1 MPSRFKRFSYFN
13 IRSLLFLACKLLIL
27 LGEILS
33 WLLIGVE
40 RSNKKFTESYF
51 FCNSWLKIE
60 NKKAKKKK
68 LSSTASA
75 DVLVLRQIIE
85 PKQQEVKFVS
95 LCRFH
100 TWPLSLYSK
109 MTSQVSFILRPIFEN
124 QTKITSNPIAFILIQ
139 FCLLYRLEEFRNSD
153 CY

>member
-1 MPSRFKRFSYFN
+1 M
-13 IRSLLFLACKLLIL
+13 
-27 LGEILS
+27 
-33 WLLIGVE
+33 E

-51 FCNSWLKIE
+51 FYNFWLKIE

-95 LCRFH
+95 FSLDFIPDPYLC
-100 TWPLSLYSK
+100 
-109 MTSQVSFILRPIFEN
+109 IL
-124 QTKITSNPIAFILIQ
+124 KWLHK
-139 FCLLYRLEEFRNSD
+139 
-153 CY
+153 

>member
-1 MPSRFKRFSYFN
+1 M
-13 IRSLLFLACKLLIL
+13 LFLACKLLIL

-109 MTSQVSFILRPIFEN
+109 MTSHVIFILRPIFEN
-124 QTKITSNPIAFILIQ
+124 QTKITSNPIAVYPDPILSALLPRRIQ
-139 FCLLYRLEEFRNSD
+139 KFWLLLKLYWLHNVS
-153 CY
+153 